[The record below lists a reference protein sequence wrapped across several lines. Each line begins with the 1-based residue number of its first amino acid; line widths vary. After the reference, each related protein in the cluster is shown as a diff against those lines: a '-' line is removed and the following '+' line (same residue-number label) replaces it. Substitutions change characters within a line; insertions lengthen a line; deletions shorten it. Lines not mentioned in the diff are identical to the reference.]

1 VAEKSKHQDL
11 TPGEQRIMEVVWA
24 RGNVTV
30 GEVRD
35 VLASSPKPLA
45 FNTVQTML
53 RILETKGF
61 VRHREEGRAFRYFA
75 IVDRSKA
82 SRRAVKSLVNRF
94 FSSPGALAVNLL
106 QTESLTP
113 GEIAEIEA
121 LIAREKAR

>member
-1 VAEKSKHQDL
+1 MPERKPQEL
-11 TPGEQRIMEVVWA
+11 TPGELRIMEIVWS
-24 RGNVTV
+24 RGNATV

-35 VLASSPKPLA
+35 ALASSPKPPA

-61 VRHREEGRAFRYFA
+61 VRHKEDGRAFRYYA
-75 IVDRSKA
+75 VVDRAKA

-94 FSSPGALAVNLL
+94 FASPGALAVNLL
-106 QTESLTP
+106 QTESISADELD
-113 GEIAEIEA
+113 AIEA

>member
-1 VAEKSKHQDL
+1 MPENRPQEL

-24 RGNVTV
+24 RGNATV

-35 VLASSPKPLA
+35 TLASAAKPPA

-61 VRHREEGRAFRYFA
+61 VRHKEDGRAFRYYA
-75 IVDRSKA
+75 VVDRAKA
-82 SRRAVKSLVNRF
+82 SRRAVKSLVDRF
-94 FSSPGALAVNLL
+94 FATPGALAVNLL
-106 QTESLTP
+106 QTESITP
-113 GEIAEIEA
+113 EELAAIEA